1 MLPAVRSRVRHLGVG
16 LNGGAGFGQPNTMK
30 VYHEDGVVVEG
41 LWDNPLDNGQ
51 GFRITQGEL
60 AKVRLDPWIQAQ
72 IDGKILKLVPVV
84 EAVPVKVA
92 KPVKA
97 EKAE

>member
-41 LWDNPLDNGQ
+41 VWANPLDNGQ

-60 AKVRLDPWIQAQ
+60 AKVRLDPWVQAQ